1 MINNKSE
8 VMNFSM
14 KSLRSKTENILLIIC
29 IESIKCGEYA
39 AIRNEATVKTIAIP
53 KWS

>member
-14 KSLRSKTENILLIIC
+14 KSLRSKTENIQKPENI
-29 IESIKCGEYA
+29 
-39 AIRNEATVKTIAIP
+39 
-53 KWS
+53 